1 MKRNTTILSV
11 IISLLVISC
20 DDSKREFEVLQTE
33 KVSNTYEYNPDGFI
47 KNNYGKLIVKTISHY
62 DKEGKLKKV
71 FWNRANGFV
80 EYTLS
85 ELKEDVALFN
95 SLGVDTVYTDKKYRD
110 YIVEKKNDTIFYLL
124 GDKVVMMYYPIK

>member
-47 KNNYGKLIVKTISHY
+47 KNNYGKLIIKTIS
-62 DKEGKLKKV
+62 LKKV